1 MKAKSKC
8 LTWLYTLPPDSLV
21 PAPEPSVT
29 YCPTAALSPPAPL
42 AKVTSLDKFCPST
55 TAPQRVQFLHQV
67 ACSAVVDDTAAP
79 GKLRSGKTA
88 YSSPPFSSNSAACP
102 QCGQGGIFQAQLLQ
116 EGSKLFRFRLEL
128 CFGQLY
134 ATRQV
139 LTKLRSSVAIAFESS
154 CANFQQCASNCRPV
168 ASRSAL

>member
-1 MKAKSKC
+1 MYLDVRGGIQQTYCVLCQIWPDMPNSCIHAWCRCLKAKSKC

-21 PAPEPSVT
+21 PAPDPSDT

-67 ACSAVVDDTAAP
+67 ACSAVVDDTA
-79 GKLRSGKTA
+79 GSGTLRSGKTA

-102 QCGQGGIFQAQLLQ
+102 QCGQGGIFH
-116 EGSKLFRFRLEL
+116 
-128 CFGQLY
+128 
-134 ATRQV
+134 V
-139 LTKLRSSVAIAFESS
+139 
-154 CANFQQCASNCRPV
+154 
-168 ASRSAL
+168 

>member
-1 MKAKSKC
+1 MLAGPLSKATVCCADIPNCCIHAWYHCLKAKIKW
-8 LTWLYTLPPDSLV
+8 LTWLYTRPPDSLV

-67 ACSAVVDDTAAP
+67 ASSAVVRYRSAAN
-79 GKLRSGKTA
+79 LRSGITA

-102 QCGQGGIFQAQLLQ
+102 QCGQGGIFHAQLLQ
-116 EGSKLFRFRLEL
+116 EGSKPFRFWLS
-128 CFGQLY
+128 CFGRLY
-134 ATRQV
+134 A
-139 LTKLRSSVAIAFESS
+139 
-154 CANFQQCASNCRPV
+154 
-168 ASRSAL
+168 ALKV